1 MNTRLP
7 ATRSS
12 NSLVAPA
19 GAEGPIV
26 HHRASAMRQLVRTA
40 RSAAELV
47 LAAAD
52 AVAERVLDV
61 IGPRR

>member
-1 MNTRLP
+1 MNTHLP
-7 ATRSS
+7 ATRNS
-12 NSLVAPA
+12 NSLVAPP
-19 GAEGPIV
+19 GAEGPVV
-26 HHRASAMRQLVRTA
+26 HRRSSAVRQLIRTA

>member
-7 ATRSS
+7 TTRGNS
-12 NSLVAPA
+12 SLVAPA

-26 HHRASAMRQLVRTA
+26 HRRGSAVRQLIRTA

>member
-1 MNTRLP
+1 MNTHLP
-7 ATRSS
+7 ATRNS
-12 NSLVAPA
+12 NSLVAPT
-19 GAEGPIV
+19 GAEGPVV
-26 HHRASAMRQLVRTA
+26 HRRSSAVRQLIRTA

>member
-7 ATRSS
+7 TTRSS

-26 HHRASAMRQLVRTA
+26 HHRGSAMRQLMRTA

>member
-1 MNTRLP
+1 MNTHLP
-7 ATRSS
+7 ATRKS

-19 GAEGPIV
+19 GAEGPVV
-26 HHRASAMRQLVRTA
+26 HRRSSAVRQLIRTA

>member
-7 ATRSS
+7 VTRNS
-12 NSLVAPA
+12 NSLVAPPGTA
-19 GAEGPIV
+19 GPVV
-26 HHRASAMRQLVRTA
+26 HRRSSAMRQLIRTA

>member
-12 NSLVAPA
+12 SSLVAPA
-19 GAEGPIV
+19 GTEGPVV
-26 HHRASAMRQLVRTA
+26 HQRGSAMRQLIRTA

>member
-7 ATRSS
+7 ATRNS
-12 NSLVAPA
+12 NSLVAPE
-19 GAEGPIV
+19 GSEGPVV
-26 HHRASAMRQLVRTA
+26 HHRSSAMRQLIRTA
-40 RSAAELV
+40 RSAAELI

>member
-19 GAEGPIV
+19 GTEGPIV
-26 HHRASAMRQLVRTA
+26 HHRGSAVRQLIRTA

>member
-1 MNTRLP
+1 
-7 ATRSS
+7 
-12 NSLVAPA
+12 
-19 GAEGPIV
+19 
-26 HHRASAMRQLVRTA
+26 MRQLIRTA